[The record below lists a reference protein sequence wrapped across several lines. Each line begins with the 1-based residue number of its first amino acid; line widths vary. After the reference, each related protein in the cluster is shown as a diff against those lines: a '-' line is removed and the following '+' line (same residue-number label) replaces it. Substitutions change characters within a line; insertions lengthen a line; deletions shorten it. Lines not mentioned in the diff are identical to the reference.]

1 MHTCHGLGK
10 RPLEIEMRDITRSS
24 SPLAHRFSK
33 TAQSTK
39 TPWQPLAPLLS
50 LPPLRSLSA
59 KSAAYRRPISARS
72 PPDLRPIS
80 ARSPPDL
87 RPMAARWP
95 PDLRPISARSPPIA
109 AHRHLFSASSA
120 LWDRPPPKPWS
131 LGFRCAPKQSMMQ
144 VWKRPL
150 LRNLPWAL
158 KGRSQSLS
166 VFD

>member
-50 LPPLRSLSA
+50 LPRLRALSA
-59 KSAAYRRPISARS
+59 TSAAHRRLIAARS

-80 ARSPPDL
+80 ARSPPD
-87 RPMAARWP
+87 R
-95 PDLRPISARSPPIA
+95 RPISARSPPIA
-109 AHRHLFSASSA
+109 AHRRLFSASSA
-120 LWDRPPPKPWS
+120 LWDRPPPTPWS
-131 LGFRCAPKQSMMQ
+131 LGFRCAPKQSTMQ

-158 KGRSQSLS
+158 KGQSQSLS